1 MSSLRPVYG
10 RLEGDVEDEV
20 ARGPS
25 PVLPL
30 LLLVAALVAATIW
43 FVVLPALD
51 RQPPPERSCEVVF
64 LKSGSTACVS
74 DPTHG
79 RAASHKAKAKPVAR
93 PKH

>member
-10 RLEGDVEDEV
+10 RLEGDAEDEV
-20 ARGPS
+20 AKGPS

-30 LLLVAALVAATIW
+30 LLLVAGLVAATIW

-51 RQPPPERSCEVVF
+51 RQPQAERSCEVVF
-64 LKSGSTACVS
+64 LKSGSTACVR

-79 RAASHKAKAKPVAR
+79 RAASHQAKGKPVAP
-93 PKH
+93 PKR